1 MASLLTTIS
10 QQRLM
15 IKQKKSNMKHYFLL
29 LSLVL
34 TSFSYAQENDI
45 LTLTFEEYLGYV
57 KQFHPIAKQ
66 ANLKLE
72 EGEANLIKARG
83 GFDPKLEVDYS
94 RKDFDRKDYYNLFNA
109 TFKVPTWYG
118 IDFKANFEENTG
130 LFLNPQ
136 NDVPNNGLFS
146 AGVSASLGQGLFI
159 NERRATLKKA
169 KFFREQTKAER
180 DLLANEIIYK
190 ASLAYFN
197 WLQAYNE
204 TEMFKRFLTNA
215 TIRYKGVREAVLAGD
230 KAGIDSLEAN
240 ININNR
246 ALALEQSKVK
256 LIKNTLMVSNFLWLD
271 NAIPLEINP
280 DVNPELLD
288 EEQLDS
294 VLKLEEILNFNVET
308 HPKLKAL
315 DSKIS
320 GLTIDEKLKA
330 NKLLPKIDVQ
340 YNFITE
346 DPDISN
352 SFNTTNYKAGLNF
365 SFPLFLR
372 KERGDLKLAKLK
384 IENYKFKRSSTSL
397 SLNNKVEGLK
407 RELESYVTQNQIIA
421 EVVKDYE
428 TLLAAE
434 ERKFSFGESSVFL
447 INYRESS
454 LIDAQLKQLKLN
466 NKFFETKAKLFN
478 SLGTVLN

>member
-1 MASLLTTIS
+1 
-10 QQRLM
+10 
-15 IKQKKSNMKHYFLL
+15 MKHYFLL
-29 LSLVL
+29 LCLFIS
-34 TSFSYAQENDI
+34 SINYAQIDEE
-45 LTLTFEEYLGYV
+45 LTLTFQEYLGYV
-57 KQFHPIAKQ
+57 KQFHPVAKQ
-66 ANLKLE
+66 ADLKLE
-72 EGEANLIKARG
+72 EGQANLIKARG
-83 GFDPKLEVDYS
+83 GFDPKLEVDYN
-94 RKDFDRKDYYNLFNA
+94 RKDFKNKEYFNLFNA

-118 IDFKANFEENTG
+118 IDVKANFEENSG

-136 NDVPNNGLFS
+136 NNVPNSGLFT

-180 DLLANEIIYK
+180 DLMANNIIYE

-204 TEMFKRFLTNA
+204 TEMYTRFLTNA
-215 TIRYKGVREAVLAGD
+215 KVRYKGVRESVLAGD
-230 KAGIDSLEAN
+230 KAGVDSLEAN

-256 LIKNTLMVSNFLWLD
+256 LMKNNLMVSNFLWLD
-271 NAIPLEINP
+271 NAVPLEININVKP
-280 DVNPELLD
+280 EALVPENVNT
-288 EEQLDS
+288 
-294 VLKLEEILNFNVET
+294 VLKLQDVLNFNAET

-320 GLTIDEKLKA
+320 ALTIDKKLKA
-330 NKLLPKIDVQ
+330 NKLLPKVDVQ
-340 YNFITE
+340 YNFITQ
-346 DPDISN
+346 DPDIGN
-352 SFNTTNYKAGLNF
+352 SLNTSNYKAGLNVA
-365 SFPLFLR
+365 FPIFLR

-384 IENYKFKRSSTSL
+384 IEASNFERSNTFL
-397 SLNNKVEGLK
+397 SLNNKVEALK
-407 RELESYVTQNQIIA
+407 RELESYVIQNQIIA
-421 EVVKDYE
+421 EVVRDYE
-428 TLLAAE
+428 KLLVAE

-478 SLGTVLN
+478 SLGTILN